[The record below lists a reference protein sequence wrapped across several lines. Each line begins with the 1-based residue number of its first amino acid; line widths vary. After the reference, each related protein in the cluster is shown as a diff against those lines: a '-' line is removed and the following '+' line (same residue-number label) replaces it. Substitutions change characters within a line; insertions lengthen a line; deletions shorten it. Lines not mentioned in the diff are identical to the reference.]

1 MKRIGLYFIGIVL
14 LVSCG
19 RKQSQIERFYE
30 NGVEVVLNHAQ
41 PYRAKGEP
49 INLVLQEEF
58 VIDFEKKD
66 IAALGLTDVWGFDVD
81 SEGNIFIFQSPI
93 SQGDLVFRFDPKGHY
108 VSSFARRGQG
118 PGEVERPLFQKIND
132 RDELPITEPGLS
144 KVMWFDKNGNIA
156 NEIRMGISVGFMGS
170 MVYPLKNGHYLIRR
184 SLRGELEG
192 TLDFVLSLFDSQFNE
207 ILELD
212 RFEVIQPIKAERFRL
227 PMHASIW
234 CVSKD
239 HVYVA
244 EEKHG
249 YEIRVYDL
257 EGHLERKIRK
267 EHQSVKVPGEFKRS
281 LGERLEHTPS
291 AVKDKIYFP
300 DHFPAFQSIVTDDK
314 GHLFVMTFERGKNP
328 KEFVFDIFNQAGLF
342 IGTASIDAH
351 LNDPF
356 FTPGAPLDA
365 WISIKKDHFYAL
377 RMKPSG
383 YLELAVYKTMWQ

>member
-1 MKRIGLYFIGIVL
+1 MKRIGLYLFGIVL

-19 RKQSQIERFYE
+19 RKQPQIDRFYE
-30 NGVEVVLNHAQ
+30 NGVEIVLNHAQ

-49 INLVLQEEF
+49 KTLVLQEEF
-58 VIDFEKKD
+58 VIDLEKKD
-66 IAALGLTDVWGFDVD
+66 IVALGLTDVWGFDVD
-81 SEGNIFIFQSPI
+81 SDGNIFIFQSPI

-132 RDELPITEPGLS
+132 RNELPITESGLS
-144 KVMWFDKNGNIA
+144 KIMWFDKNGNIV

-184 SLRGELEG
+184 SLSGELEG

-212 RFEVIQPIKAERFRL
+212 RFEVIQPIRADRFKL

-234 CVSKD
+234 SVSKD
-239 HVYVA
+239 HVYVG
-244 EEKHG
+244 EEKNG

-257 EGHLERKIRK
+257 EGHLERIIKK
-267 EHQSVKVPGEFKRS
+267 EHQPVKVSGEFKQS
-281 LGERLEHTPS
+281 IGERLEHTPS

-300 DHFPAFQSIVTDDK
+300 DHFPAFQSIFTDDQ
-314 GHLFVMTFERGKNP
+314 GHLFVMTFERGKKP
-328 KEFVFDIFNQAGLF
+328 KEYVFDIFNQAGLF
-342 IGTASIDAH
+342 IGPASIDTH

-383 YLELAVYKTMWQ
+383 YIELAVYKTMWQ